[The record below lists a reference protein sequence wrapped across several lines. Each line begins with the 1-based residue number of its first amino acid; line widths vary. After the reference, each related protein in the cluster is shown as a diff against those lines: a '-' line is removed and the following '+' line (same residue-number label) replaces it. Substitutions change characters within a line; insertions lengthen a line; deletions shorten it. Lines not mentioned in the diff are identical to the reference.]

1 MAVKTC
7 IVSYWDTTC
16 QYSVEVVAECLH
28 EAAILGIKAM
38 KISPDKLHLL
48 SLDVAVKEPAVHRS
62 ITGAMLSA
70 WLAPSR
76 EKQEGRR
83 VKKAAFWLPSVA
95 RTRLA
100 SSLELFFAPL
110 RLCVR

>member
-83 VKKAAFWLPSVA
+83 AQAAA
-95 RTRLA
+95 RRFIAQLV
-100 SSLELFFAPL
+100 L
-110 RLCVR
+110 RGSPHRTILSPIT